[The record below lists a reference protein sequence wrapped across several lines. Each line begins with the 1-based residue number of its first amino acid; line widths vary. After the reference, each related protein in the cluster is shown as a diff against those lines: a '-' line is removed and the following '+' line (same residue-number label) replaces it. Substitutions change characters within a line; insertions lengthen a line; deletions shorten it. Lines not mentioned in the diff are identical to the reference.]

1 MTNYRTYLKGN
12 LSRTRSLRQELKLRA
27 AKHSG
32 DPKKIVDALNQLPG
46 VEGVTIRMSHLE
58 GNEVF
63 GNTKRKLDLP
73 LGDDGSSHRP
83 KKVNFLQPW
92 VQTRS
97 KTAYTKFMK
106 ASAMAPDHIQLP
118 HVTTTQEFDCDMSQW
133 HIARILQRSNF
144 KCRAQQAAP
153 ISGTLLRA
161 SKAVLFQHTVV
172 WRNIMVE
179 IERLSRT
186 FGFALI
192 TLGIA

>member
-1 MTNYRTYLKGN
+1 LETIYNKWLQQFGNCGNNMFAATCNDKIRAVMQMTNYRTYLKGN

-83 KKVNFLQPW
+83 KKVNFLQP
-92 VQTRS
+92 
-97 KTAYTKFMK
+97 
-106 ASAMAPDHIQLP
+106 
-118 HVTTTQEFDCDMSQW
+118 
-133 HIARILQRSNF
+133 
-144 KCRAQQAAP
+144 
-153 ISGTLLRA
+153 
-161 SKAVLFQHTVV
+161 
-172 WRNIMVE
+172 
-179 IERLSRT
+179 
-186 FGFALI
+186 
-192 TLGIA
+192 

>member
-1 MTNYRTYLKGN
+1 MQMTNYRTYLKGN

-83 KKVNFLQPW
+83 KKVNFLQP
-92 VQTRS
+92 
-97 KTAYTKFMK
+97 
-106 ASAMAPDHIQLP
+106 
-118 HVTTTQEFDCDMSQW
+118 
-133 HIARILQRSNF
+133 
-144 KCRAQQAAP
+144 
-153 ISGTLLRA
+153 
-161 SKAVLFQHTVV
+161 
-172 WRNIMVE
+172 
-179 IERLSRT
+179 
-186 FGFALI
+186 
-192 TLGIA
+192 